1 MQRVTSNGS
10 GERNWKRVGERR
22 TERRLEKRAACP
34 AGRNRRGGRVVR
46 RGLQPLHVHQRLCR
60 TSLIL
65 RPNPPFRSG
74 SPEPKSM
81 LTVLGP
87 SPVPILL
94 CQLHRFGLTKT
105 ARPRELS
112 CPALS
117 QTLHRVGLSTDGSI
131 PFPSERQFSKYV
143 YGLARTKA
151 LSGAA
156 ERLFDRT
163 DETIGHLLHLLV
175 LKLARLTEL
184 VRQVQGRQDGDFGG
198 RGHFHP
204 PGQGSHLLVHFPG
217 QLIDVRLVGF
227 SPDRVPLAVDLD
239 LKSLAHHRPPFLSV
253 SPCLLA
259 GCPPDARGAPVR
271 PKSSAIGPAATPAPS
286 RAGGSRPR
294 GVPAWRPP
302 REGGIPVAP
311 PAAAARWNA

>member
-1 MQRVTSNGS
+1 SGHPLLFNFNGVTGS
-10 GERNWKRVGERR
+10 GSRTGRPAVERR
-22 TERRLEKRAACP
+22 TERRLEMRATCP

-46 RGLQPLHVHQRLCR
+46 KRLQPLHVHQRLCR
-60 TSLIL
+60 ASLVL
-65 RPNPPFRSG
+65 RPNTPFRSG

-156 ERLFDRT
+156 
-163 DETIGHLLHLLV
+163 
-175 LKLARLTEL
+175 
-184 VRQVQGRQDGDFGG
+184 
-198 RGHFHP
+198 
-204 PGQGSHLLVHFPG
+204 
-217 QLIDVRLVGF
+217 
-227 SPDRVPLAVDLD
+227 
-239 LKSLAHHRPPFLSV
+239 
-253 SPCLLA
+253 
-259 GCPPDARGAPVR
+259 
-271 PKSSAIGPAATPAPS
+271 
-286 RAGGSRPR
+286 
-294 GVPAWRPP
+294 
-302 REGGIPVAP
+302 
-311 PAAAARWNA
+311 